1 MADDREELAALR
13 RLAELEQRAGP
24 QSQREIY
31 EDTVKRRGWGTGVP
45 QFAYD
50 FGGKV
55 TDLYAKLGL
64 PPEYS
69 AAQGYATNVL
79 TQALPSLM
87 TASRIQGAP
96 QASLTEA
103 PAKYVMQTAVKPA
116 VQDLESGA
124 ADKAITTMLQ
134 EGINPTRGGM
144 DKART
149 LVRALN
155 QEVEPAI
162 AASNATV
169 NVPTVGSRLRDTHTD
184 ALTQVNPQS
193 DLAAV
198 RAAWDEFKTSPLVGG
213 KIDIPVQLAHAL
225 KKGTYQSLGNK
236 AYGEIG
242 TSSVEAQKA
251 LARGLREE
259 VANAV
264 PSIVEPLK
272 REAAL
277 MNVRDVAG
285 RRALLESNKNT
296 LGLSGLR
303 MDDPLSAATFWA
315 DKSALLKAI
324 LARGLYSAGQAEMAA
339 PVGIGAERAY
349 RMRREQVDREKE

>member
-1 MADDREELAALR
+1 MGDREELQELR

-24 QSQREIY
+24 PSQREIY
-31 EDTVKRRGWGTGVP
+31 LDEVKRRGWGTGVP
-45 QFAYD
+45 AFAYD

-55 TDLYAKLGL
+55 TDLYAKLGA
-64 PPEYS
+64 PPELS

-87 TASRIQGAP
+87 TASRIQGTP
-96 QASLTEA
+96 QTSLTEA

-144 DKART
+144 DKARN

-155 QEVEPAI
+155 DEVEPAI
-162 AASNATV
+162 AASQATV
-169 NVPTVGSRLRDTHTD
+169 NVPTVGSRLRDPHTT
-184 ALTQVNPQS
+184 AMTQVNPQ
-193 DLAAV
+193 DDIAAV
-198 RAAWDEFKTSPLVGG
+198 REAWDKFKTSPLVAR
-213 KIDIPVQLAHAL
+213 KVDIPVQLAHAL
-225 KKGTYQSLGNK
+225 KKGTYQSLGGK

-242 TSSVEAQKA
+242 TASVEAQKA

-259 VANAV
+259 VGQAV
-264 PSIVEPLK
+264 PSILEPLK
-272 REAAL
+272 REASL

-315 DKSALLKAI
+315 DKSALLKAL
-324 LARGLYSAGQAEMAA
+324 LARGLYTAGQAEMAA
-339 PVGIGAERAY
+339 PVGIGANAAY
-349 RMRREQVDREKE
+349 RLRRDQVEREKE